1 MGNDSGSKLSYFVV
15 GLAIG
20 AAFGLLFAPTSG
32 EEARDYLT
40 QRAEDGREYAERKA
54 RELRDRAGDL
64 VERGKQVAKQSTESV
79 SAAIDAGVD
88 AYKREKSKAT

>member
-1 MGNDSGSKLSYFVV
+1 M
-15 GLAIG
+15 
-20 AAFGLLFAPTSG
+20 LFAPTSG

-40 QRAEDGREYAERKA
+40 QRAEDGREYAQRKA
-54 RELRDRAGDL
+54 QELRDRAGDL

-88 AYKREKSKAT
+88 AYKREKSKTV

>member
-1 MGNDSGSKLSYFVV
+1 MGDDSGSKLTYFIV
-15 GLAIG
+15 GLGIG
-20 AAFGLLFAPTSG
+20 AAFGLLFAPTTG
-32 EEARDYLT
+32 EETRDYLT

>member
-1 MGNDSGSKLSYFVV
+1 MGNDSGSKLTYFIAGLGIGVV
-15 GLAIG
+15 
-20 AAFGLLFAPTSG
+20 FGLLFAPTSG

-40 QRAEDGREYAERKA
+40 QRAEDGREYAQRKA
-54 RELRDRAGDL
+54 QELRDRAGDL

-88 AYKREKSKAT
+88 AYKREKSKTV